1 MLVESESTHF
11 YWLFQV
17 TVDPRRRHE
26 LITHWMRMSSW
37 SKKLTWRSQ
46 EVLRRRREPKRRTS
60 LQKLSPDMLN
70 LFCTFWRPRLSDR
83 LLWPCVGKLFQRAT
97 TFMLTSR
104 ANSRRNFREKP
115 MQRPPHGLL
124 RPPPGAVFMLRPP
137 QLCGARRSCRQRG
150 CALFWLLKNPRSIC
164 LFWGRLWC
172 FKRPSFM
179 LFWLLLFYS
188 YVLSDN

>member
-1 MLVESESTHF
+1 
-11 YWLFQV
+11 
-17 TVDPRRRHE
+17 
-26 LITHWMRMSSW
+26 MSSW

-46 EVLRRRREPKRRTS
+46 EVLRRRSEPKRRTS

-104 ANSRRNFREKP
+104 ADSRRNFRERP
-115 MQRPPHGLL
+115 MQRPPHGLPRPPHGL
-124 RPPPGAVFMLRPP
+124 PRPPPGAVFMLRPP
-137 QLCGARRSCRQRG
+137 QLCGARRTDSQR
-150 CALFWLLKNPRSIC
+150 AVLRKKTLVSIM
-164 LFWGRLWC
+164 LVWGRPGC
-172 FKRPSFM
+172 FIRPLLCYFSLTSI
-179 LFWLLLFYS
+179 LF

>member
-1 MLVESESTHF
+1 M
-11 YWLFQV
+11 
-17 TVDPRRRHE
+17 VDPRRRHG

-46 EVLRRRREPKRRTS
+46 EVLRRRSEPKRRTS

-115 MQRPPHGLL
+115 MQRPP
-124 RPPPGAVFMLRPP
+124 PGGYS
-137 QLCGARRSCRQRG
+137 CGARRSYLRRPPQHLRRPPHG
-150 CALFWLLKNPRSIC
+150 LSARTPFLGKNPNCLC
-164 LFWGRLWC
+164 LFWGRLGC
-172 FKRPSFM
+172 FIRP
-179 LFWLLLFYS
+179 LLCYFS
-188 YVLSDN
+188 